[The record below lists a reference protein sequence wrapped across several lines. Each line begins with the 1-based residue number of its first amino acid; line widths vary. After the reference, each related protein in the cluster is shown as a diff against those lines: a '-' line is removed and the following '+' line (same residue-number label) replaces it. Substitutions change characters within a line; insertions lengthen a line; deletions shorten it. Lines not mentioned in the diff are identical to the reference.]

1 MSTVE
6 RAGGFDV
13 LAFVA
18 PAKDLGVTTYFRP
31 PPRMLTRR
39 GFEIPTDAL
48 YTPEPLTAEEEKHV
62 HEQLGAILEQVA
74 LLRRPVGPASLAM
87 MRCARCL
94 YPTAQRRC
102 ALTLLHTPWLRA
114 TGLALSTL
122 AHAGRGLL
130 IVLLGGG

>member
-1 MSTVE
+1 ME

-87 MRCARCL
+87 MRCAGVCIRL
-94 YPTAQRRC
+94 RNGAV
-102 ALTLLHTPWLRA
+102 LTLLHTPWLRA

-122 AHAGRGLL
+122 AHGGRGLL
-130 IVLLGGG
+130 IVLLGDG